1 MPKAKNVTVIPATL
15 NLHTG
20 VPKNSTVKRRV
31 AGYARVST
39 DSDEQFTSYEAQV
52 DYYTKYIKSNPNWDF
67 VDVYTDEG
75 ISAVST
81 KHRDGFNSM
90 IADALAGKIDLIVT
104 KSVSRFARNTVDS
117 LTTVRKLKEKGVE
130 VFFEKENIYT
140 LDSKG
145 ELLITIMSSLA
156 QEESRSISENVTWG
170 QRKRFADGKV
180 SMPYGQFLGYRK
192 GADGLP
198 EIVPEE
204 AEIVI
209 RIYREFMAG
218 KALST
223 IARRLTA
230 DGIPTPA
237 KKSVWQTSTVRS
249 ILTNEKYKGSA
260 LLQKK
265 YTVDF
270 LSKTMKVNEG
280 EVPQYYVEES
290 HPAIIQPAEWE
301 AVQVE
306 LAQRKTR
313 GKRHDCY
320 TPFSGKIFCGDCG
333 SVYGSKVWHS
343 TSKYRQTI
351 WQCNH
356 KFDGEEKCSTP
367 HLRESVI
374 KDRFLEALGQYM
386 ADPEE
391 RIEGLRYAKAAL
403 SNTDFLDADIEQVES
418 DLELLSGMIRNC
430 IMMNATASLTEDEYQ
445 RQYTELS
452 RQYESKKAEYDA
464 LLAEKESREALDIVF
479 SGILFQLTELEE
491 IPVEFKESLWHTLV
505 DHVTVY
511 NDERI
516 VFTFRDGTEIVTM
529 L

>member
-1 MPKAKNVTVIPATL
+1 MAKAKNVTVIPATL

-20 VPKNSTVKRRV
+20 TPKNASIKRRV

-39 DSDEQFTSYEAQV
+39 DSDEQFTSYTAQV
-52 DYYTKYIKSNPNWDF
+52 DYYTGYIKSNPNWEF
-67 VDVYTDEG
+67 VNVYTDEG

-90 IADALAGKIDLIVT
+90 IADALSGKIDLIVT

-180 SMPYGQFLGYRK
+180 SMPYAQFLGYRK

-204 AEIVI
+204 AYIVI
-209 RIYREFMAG
+209 RIYREFMGG
-218 KALST
+218 KTLSA
-223 IARRLTA
+223 IARRLTE
-230 DGIPTPA
+230 DGIPTPG
-237 KKSVWQTSTVRS
+237 KKTVWQSSTVRS

-306 LAQRKTR
+306 LAQRKAKGR
-313 GKRHDCY
+313 RHDCY
-320 TPFSGKIFCGDCG
+320 SPFSGKIICGDCG
-333 SVYGSKVWHS
+333 SVFGSKVWHS

-356 KFDGEEKCSTP
+356 KFDGEEKCTTP

-374 KDRFLEALGQYM
+374 KNCFQQALAEYM

-391 RIEGLRYAKAAL
+391 RIEGLRYAKKAMTD
-403 SNTDFLDADIEQVES
+403 TDFIDSDIDQTER

-430 IMMNATASLTEDEYQ
+430 ITMNATAALTETEY
-445 RQYTELS
+445 RQQYEELA
-452 RQYESKKAEYDA
+452 RQYETKKAEYDT
-464 LLAEKESREALDIVF
+464 LLAEKDSREALDIVF
-479 SGILFQLTELEE
+479 SGILFQLTELQEL
-491 IPVEFKESLWHTLV
+491 PAEFRESLWHTLV

-511 NDERI
+511 SDERI
-516 VFTFRDGTEIVTM
+516 VFTFKDGTEIVTM